1 MMSKKED
8 ILNEKIIK
16 LTTEQ
21 LQEYV
26 KDDPV
31 RPHLDA
37 EFRTTYNCE
46 TFALED
52 GGDINAII
60 CVAHIY
66 GVPTCERDLTTNTKL
81 ENDYVV
87 TPYTVWSYS
96 PGAGRR
102 LVNGVIDK
110 VRHANKNAE
119 VRIITMS
126 PKTEMAKKFHI
137 SNGAAE
143 LQVNEDTVNFEYL
156 V

>member
-1 MMSKKED
+1 MSKEKDSFE
-8 ILNEKIIK
+8 EKIIL

-21 LQEYV
+21 LQKYV

-37 EFRTTYNCE
+37 EFRTTYNCQ
-46 TFALED
+46 TYALED
-52 GGDINAII
+52 SGNIKAII

-66 GVPTCERDLTTNTKL
+66 GVPTCERDLTTNAKL

-143 LQVNEDTVNFEYL
+143 IQVNEDTVNFEYL